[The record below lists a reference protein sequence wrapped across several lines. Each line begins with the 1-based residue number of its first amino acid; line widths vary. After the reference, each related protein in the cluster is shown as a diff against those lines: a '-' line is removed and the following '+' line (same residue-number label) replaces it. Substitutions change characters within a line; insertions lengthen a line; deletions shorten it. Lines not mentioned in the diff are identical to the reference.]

1 MIRADQKQTHHQ
13 PGKKEGST
21 DDRGREQ
28 SSTRVA
34 VAPAI
39 RSESESHGHA
49 PWSPSSA
56 CGLPFSGRL
65 RSSLSLWLSPSP
77 MARPRKPPPPSPPK
91 AAAPSIADALLL
103 ATVCMVGLP
112 VEVRVRDGST
122 YSGVLHTACVD
133 AGYGE
138 LSVLPSPPAASLRSS
153 PSLGLPCGDW
163 RSRECR
169 SGRDPTAGGVGRWV
183 LPGLLVSTAHPAP
196 RFPAHP
202 FDLLAG
208 RVAVVAWSP
217 RESGCLFCRCVG
229 MDLEAGGRDR
239 GVCSIF
245 VLQLFAAK
253 ISPVS
258 SWSRWL
264 ILRCRGNH

>member
-112 VEVRVRDGST
+112 VEVRVRDGSA
-122 YSGVLHTACVD
+122 YAGVLHTACVD

-138 LSVLPSPPAASLRSS
+138 RSDLSLSPHFRRV
-153 PSLGLPCGDW
+153 SLGPPPPCRVGDH
-163 RSRECR
+163 
-169 SGRDPTAGGVGRWV
+169 GKAV
-183 LPGLLVSTAHPAP
+183 LEVI
-196 RFPAHP
+196 RQ
-202 FDLLAG
+202 LALG
-208 RVAVVAWSP
+208 
-217 RESGCLFCRCVG
+217 
-229 MDLEAGGRDR
+229 
-239 GVCSIF
+239 
-245 VLQLFAAK
+245 
-253 ISPVS
+253 
-258 SWSRWL
+258 SRWTGGCDRL
-264 ILRCRGNH
+264 EPAGC